1 MVDLFDFITID
12 GNLSVGI
19 FSMFVA
25 HYLGLF
31 KVHAETDLVKET
43 EFPQHDNAEKPGNVA
58 PTSY

>member
-1 MVDLFDFITID
+1 MVDLFDLIIIY

-31 KVHAETDLVKET
+31 KFMLR
-43 EFPQHDNAEKPGNVA
+43 
-58 PTSY
+58 PTSKLA